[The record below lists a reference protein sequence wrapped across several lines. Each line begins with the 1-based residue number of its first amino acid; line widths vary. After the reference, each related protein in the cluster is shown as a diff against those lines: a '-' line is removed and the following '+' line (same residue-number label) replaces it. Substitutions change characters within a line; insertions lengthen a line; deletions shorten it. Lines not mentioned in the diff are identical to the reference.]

1 MKATNPPI
9 KVKATYNATKKTV
22 WQALTQLDQMQKWYF
37 EQLQSFQ
44 PKVGFKTQFLIA
56 LDERKYTHLWKITEV
71 IPNQKIAYSWKYEE
85 CEGEGLVIF
94 ELVENDGRTTLN
106 FTNEIIKD
114 FPDDRPEFTRES
126 AQGGWDYFLIER
138 LKPFV
143 EGKGYI

>member
-1 MKATNPPI
+1 MKATDSPI
-9 KVKATYNATKKTV
+9 KVKATYKAPKKAV

-37 EQLQSFQ
+37 PQIESFE
-44 PKVGFKTQFLIA
+44 PRIGFTTQFLVQI
-56 LDERKYTHLWKITEV
+56 DNRKYTHLWEIIAI
-71 IPNQKIAYSWKYEE
+71 IPYQKIAYSWKYEE

-94 ELVENDGRTTLN
+94 ELAENDGRTTLN

-114 FPDDRPEFTRES
+114 FPTDRPEFTRES

-143 EGKGYI
+143 EGKA